1 MRIAVFTDIHHND
14 QNIAHRHCTSAIP
27 ILCDTFNRFANPVLR
42 PDMIISLGDLI
53 MASRK
58 ALAQECFQDDTQH
71 LNEILGFFAQ
81 SGFGPVHHIHGNHE
95 DKNLSRAAVAAIA
108 AKQGADFSSKIIE
121 QGGLS
126 LILWSPGTRIAPETN
141 GAMAVPAAELSW
153 LKTALAKVN
162 HPTIVMTHLPLD
174 GDLTDFKKSSL
185 DGRPNPVFGKK
196 TIRPDYFATH
206 YPNTKQIREIIAQSG
221 KVVACLAG
229 HAHWNEARMQDNV
242 AYITLPSL
250 VENANNQPHK
260 GWAMVENDSQNK
272 AIHIM
277 VHGAAPCRYRISTDK
292 ANKSFDIQQL
302 SPP

>member
-1 MRIAVFTDIHHND
+1 MRIAIFTDIHHNN
-14 QNIAHRHCTSAIP
+14 QNIARRHCTSAIP
-27 ILCDTFNRFANPVLR
+27 ILRETFNHFASPVFR
-42 PDMIISLGDLI
+42 PDMIVSLGDLI

-58 ALAQECFQDDTQH
+58 SLAQESLQDDAQN

-81 SGFGPVHHIHGNHE
+81 SGFAPIHHIHGNHE
-95 DKNLSRAAVAAIA
+95 DKNLSRSEVASIA
-108 AKQGADFSSKIIE
+108 AKHGADFSSKVIE
-121 QGGLS
+121 RGGLS
-126 LILWSPGTRIAPETN
+126 LVLWSPGARIAPETN
-141 GAMAVPAAELSW
+141 GAVKISGAELNW
-153 LKTALAKVN
+153 LETTLAKVN
-162 HPTIVMTHLPLD
+162 HPAIVMTHLPLD

-196 TIRPDYFATH
+196 TLRPDYFATH
-206 YPNTKQIREIIAQSG
+206 YPNTMQIREIIAQSG

-250 VENANNQPHK
+250 VEDANNQPHK
-260 GWAMVENDSQNK
+260 GWAMLENDSQNK

-277 VHGAAPCRYRISTDK
+277 VHGATPCRYRISTDK
-292 ANKSFDIQQL
+292 SNKSFDIQQL